1 MGTKDFYALDAMT
14 MILSHGRGAR
24 MTQNIVNKGLA
35 VGAWSYNSDNRYG
48 GMVVLGGSPN
58 EPDEL
63 KKQGLTEEDKRQAYL
78 RANEGVEKLLLAE
91 VEKLKIELVTRRE
104 LERIKKLSQRE
115 FLDGMLSNEHLA
127 GILASLEV
135 QVGWRYLTTYLEKI
149 MAVTPEEI
157 RRVSKKYIRTDNKTS
172 IYVIPGGRSERQ
184 AQPYTEVRSA
194 GGSAA
199 VKGVRPGTFSNNSI
213 YPTPEEWKHPLSFER
228 KPQKIEY
235 PHAERAKL
243 EGATVFYLPDRELP
257 LIDLTLLV
265 KAGAV
270 DLTDAKIGLDRI
282 LNGSLIR
289 GGTEKFSP
297 TELALVLDENAIRL
311 SFSVHQE
318 ETVINLSVM
327 KDDWERGLALL
338 EEILTRPRFEP
349 EVLDVVKRQAL
360 IALKR
365 QGGNARAVVRREG
378 MIWHFKGHPYGR
390 DPLQGMKTIP
400 TITHEDLTGFLKRY
414 LVPPNMVVAI
424 SGDIEKSRA
433 LKGLRKLF
441 QALSGNKAPA
451 RKIDDPA
458 ETPPILALIHKQG
471 QVQSQVGLGLR
482 SIKRTH
488 PAYWK
493 MSLLMDIFG
502 GNDSLMYTRLRDDLG
517 LVYAAWFQQTYKW
530 KAGMLVGYI
539 GCKGDETRQAIQE
552 TVKIMNALRKEVP
565 EEDLEKK
572 RLDSLNSFVFNVD
585 TPAALVE
592 TYGLYHMRKE
602 PLDTL
607 EKIQDAF
614 IGAKREELEIL
625 ARKLL
630 VPKNL
635 QVFVV
640 VDKTTLVTKKDGTLV
655 TLEEDLKALAKE
667 LGLPFKEI
675 ALR

>member
-1 MGTKDFYALDAMT
+1 
-14 MILSHGRGAR
+14 
-24 MTQNIVNKGLA
+24 
-35 VGAWSYNSDNRYG
+35 
-48 GMVVLGGSPN
+48 
-58 EPDEL
+58 
-63 KKQGLTEEDKRQAYL
+63 
-78 RANEGVEKLLLAE
+78 
-91 VEKLKIELVTRRE
+91 
-104 LERIKKLSQRE
+104 
-115 FLDGMLSNEHLA
+115 
-127 GILASLEV
+127 
-135 QVGWRYLTTYLEKI
+135 
-149 MAVTPEEI
+149 
-157 RRVSKKYIRTDNKTS
+157 
-172 IYVIPGGRSERQ
+172 
-184 AQPYTEVRSA
+184 
-194 GGSAA
+194 
-199 VKGVRPGTFSNNSI
+199 
-213 YPTPEEWKHPLSFER
+213 
-228 KPQKIEY
+228 
-235 PHAERAKL
+235 
-243 EGATVFYLPDRELP
+243 
-257 LIDLTLLV
+257 
-265 KAGAV
+265 
-270 DLTDAKIGLDRI
+270 
-282 LNGSLIR
+282 
-289 GGTEKFSP
+289 
-297 TELALVLDENAIRL
+297 
-311 SFSVHQE
+311 
-318 ETVINLSVM
+318 
-327 KDDWERGLALL
+327 
-338 EEILTRPRFEP
+338 
-349 EVLDVVKRQAL
+349 
-360 IALKR
+360 
-365 QGGNARAVVRREG
+365 
-378 MIWHFKGHPYGR
+378 
-390 DPLQGMKTIP
+390 
-400 TITHEDLTGFLKRY
+400 
-414 LVPPNMVVAI
+414 MVVAI

-592 TYGLYHMRKE
+592 TYGRYHMRKE